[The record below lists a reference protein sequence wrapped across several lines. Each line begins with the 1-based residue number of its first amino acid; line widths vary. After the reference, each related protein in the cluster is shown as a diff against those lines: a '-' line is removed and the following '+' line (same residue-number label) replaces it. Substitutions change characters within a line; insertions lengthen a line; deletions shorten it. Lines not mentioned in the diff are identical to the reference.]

1 MAKKLKTRKQLK
13 NPTEQAPEDL
23 QYIQKNWTAIV
34 RETSGLLKQMLKEA
48 TPKYNANSDEP
59 ILYIEFHNFQAE
71 ICTKN
76 PDTIP
81 LLKNYSRKNRKRSRN
96 SVCDYGY
103 GFKRSGRT
111 YTDFG
116 R

>member
-1 MAKKLKTRKQLK
+1 MTESQKASTRALPQPELFGEE
-13 NPTEQAPEDL
+13 PQEQEAVKSQKAAPQDL

-71 ICTKN
+71 I
-76 PDTIP
+76 
-81 LLKNYSRKNRKRSRN
+81 
-96 SVCDYGY
+96 
-103 GFKRSGRT
+103 
-111 YTDFG
+111 
-116 R
+116 